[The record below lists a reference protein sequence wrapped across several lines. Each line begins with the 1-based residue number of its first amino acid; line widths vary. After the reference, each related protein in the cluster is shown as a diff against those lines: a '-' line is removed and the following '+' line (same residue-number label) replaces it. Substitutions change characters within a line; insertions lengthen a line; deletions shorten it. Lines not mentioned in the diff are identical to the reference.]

1 MRRSILGLV
10 AGVFVVAA
18 TVPAPAAIIQVLSRA
33 DLGANDFIDWGQ
45 LGANG
50 TVVLPAV
57 GTTPLAFPS
66 SGSMSTD
73 DGITVT
79 GFATVR
85 LPRGATAP
93 LIVSELAGLPS
104 IQIGPTNALNTDPP
118 INPSVGITLLFDQ
131 PVFAVGA
138 DLSGYAGLAGFE
150 NDLTVFRM
158 EAFSQSGP
166 VIGQIGPFFQ
176 SAPFDG
182 FFGFKTD
189 SAVAD
194 IFGIRI
200 SVSRSSAPTTAGQS
214 RVRLELNQLDLVNGL
229 PQSAPVPEPS
239 GLVLWSLFG
248 MVGMRFRWEL
258 LRNLWAPQANRR

>member
-1 MRRSILGLV
+1 MHRCILSGILV
-10 AGVFVVAA
+10 LAAIQAQAGVV
-18 TVPAPAAIIQVLSRA
+18 QVFSRA
-33 DLGANDFIDWGQ
+33 DLGANDFLDWGQ
-45 LGANG
+45 LGADG

-57 GTTPLAFPS
+57 GASVPQFPS
-66 SGSMSTD
+66 SGSLSTD

-85 LPRGATAP
+85 LPGGATAP

-104 IQIGPTNALNTDPP
+104 IQLGPTNALNTDPP

-138 DLSGYAGLAGFE
+138 DLSAYAGLHTGFE
-150 NDLTVFRM
+150 NDVVIFRM

-166 VIGQIGPFFQ
+166 VIGQVGPFFQ

-200 SVSRSSAPTTAGQS
+200 SVARSSAPAFTGQS
-214 RVRLELNQLDLVNGL
+214 RVRLELNRLDILNGS
-229 PQSAPVPEPS
+229 PQSAAVPEPCS
-239 GLVLWSLFG
+239 LILWSVFG
-248 MVGMRFRWEL
+248 VAG
-258 LRNLWAPQANRR
+258 AVHAHRRRTIGAAAG